1 MAARLIFTIMDD
13 RKDGL
18 PDTGRPIHRSTG
30 FRMTA
35 RAALQARLEQG
46 IAALGLALPASA
58 VQRLLDYQALLE
70 RWNAAY
76 NLTAVRD
83 PAEMVTRHLLDSL
96 AILPYVQGETLAD
109 LGTGPGLP
117 GIPLAI
123 AAPGRQILLVD
134 SNGKK
139 VRFLR
144 EAIRALQLDGVRA
157 VQSRVEDV
165 EGTFDCITA
174 RAFASLADM
183 LGWGGHL
190 LAPGGVWLA
199 MKGKAPDEELP
210 GVPSGFAVRGIHALA
225 VPGLD
230 AERSLV
236 VLGRTGD

>member
-1 MAARLIFTIMDD
+1 
-13 RKDGL
+13 
-18 PDTGRPIHRSTG
+18 
-30 FRMTA
+30 MTA

-46 IAALGLALPASA
+46 VAALGLTLPAGA
-58 VQRLLDYQALLE
+58 AERLLDYQALLE

-76 NLTAVRD
+76 NLTAIRD

-96 AILPYVQGETLAD
+96 AILPYVHGETLAD

>member
-46 IAALGLALPASA
+46 IAALGLSLPGVA
-58 VQRLLDYQALLE
+58 VQRLLDYLALLE

-109 LGTGPGLP
+109 PGTGLP

-157 VQSRVEDV
+157 VQSRVE
-165 EGTFDCITA
+165 
-174 RAFASLADM
+174 
-183 LGWGGHL
+183 
-190 LAPGGVWLA
+190 
-199 MKGKAPDEELP
+199 
-210 GVPSGFAVRGIHALA
+210 
-225 VPGLD
+225 
-230 AERSLV
+230 
-236 VLGRTGD
+236 

>member
-1 MAARLIFTIMDD
+1 MAD
-13 RKDGL
+13 R
-18 PDTGRPIHRSTG
+18 
-30 FRMTA
+30 A
-35 RAALQARLEQG
+35 VLQSRLEQG
-46 IAALGLALPASA
+46 IAALGLALPEDA

-76 NLTAVRD
+76 NLTAIRD
-83 PAEMVTRHLLDSL
+83 PGEMITRHLVDSL
-96 AILPYVQGETLAD
+96 AILPYVQGHTLAD

-123 AAPGRQILLVD
+123 AAPGREILLVD

-144 EAIRALQLDGVRA
+144 EAIRALKLEGVRA

-165 EGTFDCITA
+165 EGQFDCVTA
-174 RAFASLADM
+174 RAFATLADM

-190 LAPGGVWLA
+190 LAPGGIWLA
-199 MKGKAPDEELP
+199 MKGKRPDDELP
-210 GVPSGFAVRGIHALA
+210 GIPAGFAVRGMHELT

-230 AERSLV
+230 AERHLV
-236 VLGRTGD
+236 VLGRS